1 MLIFTLFFVVSFSQK
16 LSVDK
21 LHKLLPYVPSDG
33 ELQMVR
39 DYVKNGGNVNKLST
53 VEQFFVKMMDMVGI
67 KKRISLWI
75 FKSEFPSILETV
87 QSRIG
92 GVAEAMK
99 ALQSSKRLQKVLWI
113 VLAIG
118 NYLNCGS
125 NRGNAFG
132 FLMEPT
138 LDLLDGTKSADKK
151 TSLMVM
157 LCVLVEMKP

>member
-1 MLIFTLFFVVSFSQK
+1 
-16 LSVDK
+16 
-21 LHKLLPYVPSDG
+21 
-33 ELQMVR
+33 
-39 DYVKNGGNVNKLST
+39 
-53 VEQFFVKMMDMVGI
+53 MVGI

-151 TSLMVM
+151 TSLMVH
-157 LCVLVEMKP
+157 VVETIDRVDSNAFGFLMEPTLDLLDGTKS